1 MTTASRADAW
11 QRGAMH
17 PDRSYDASRP
27 SRPERSMD
35 DERGSRPIRSTSSR
49 ARAAGSDR
57 LRSREDDMPHGSRAG
72 EYHPADASR
81 RLAAPRG
88 SDRGR
93 PLVPDAPVRAR
104 AVEEMS
110 GRTLRGAYAVVGV
123 FLVTLAGGAIDSF
136 LGIGLSTITLG
147 ALVGGTILATWL
159 VRRRDLMS
167 MLIAPPLVFTAVAG
181 VNIAL
186 APSATFSLTTIATL
200 LVRGFPTMAIATI
213 AALVV
218 CLIRWVSRR

>member
-1 MTTASRADAW
+1 
-11 QRGAMH
+11 MH
-17 PDRSYDASRP
+17 PDRSFGA

-35 DERGSRPIRSTSSR
+35 DQRGSRPAGSVSSR

-57 LRSREDDMPHGSRAG
+57 PRPREDDMAYRSRAG
-72 EYHPADASR
+72 EHFPADAPR
-81 RLAAPRG
+81 RSAPPRG

-93 PLVPDAPVRAR
+93 PLAPDAPVPSRSA
-104 AVEEMS
+104 AEAS
-110 GRTLRGAYAVVGV
+110 DGRSLRGFYAVVAV

-136 LGIGLSTITLG
+136 LGVGLSTITLI

-159 VRRRDLMS
+159 VRRRDLAS
-167 MLIAPPLVFTAVAG
+167 MVIAPPLIFTVVAG

-200 LVRGFPTMAIATI
+200 LVRGFPTMAIATG
-213 AALVV
+213 AAVV
-218 CLIRWVSRR
+218 LCLIRWASRR